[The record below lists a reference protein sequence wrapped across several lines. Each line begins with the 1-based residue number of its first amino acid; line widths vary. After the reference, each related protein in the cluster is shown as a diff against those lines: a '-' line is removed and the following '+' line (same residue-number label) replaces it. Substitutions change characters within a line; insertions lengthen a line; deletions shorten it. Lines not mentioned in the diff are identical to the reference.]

1 MISQFVSPIS
11 DKVYFNYDIGLKRQ
25 SQQQDENAEREIT
38 MLEHEA
44 KGMNGHVYMEQLVHI
59 YQSIDFLQ
67 SLDIPEEQI
76 LEKQFDVIFKKPN
89 MTKLLLLDLDETL
102 VHCVK
107 KPNPTRPPMIRLNIT
122 TPQGNI
128 VPNVGFN
135 IRPHCQELL
144 ESANLHYEVAV
155 FTASTPQYA
164 DAIID
169 HLDPSG
175 TLIQHRFYRNQCIK
189 TEGGEYIK
197 DLRVFKNIDLKN
209 VLLVDNAVYSFG

>member
-11 DKVYFNYDIGLKRQ
+11 TKIYFNYDIGLKRKN
-25 SQQQDENAEREIT
+25 QQQARDPHGGDDSDNAET
-38 MLEHEA
+38 MLAHEADA

-67 SLDIPEEQI
+67 SLQIPEEQI
-76 LEKQFDVIFKKPN
+76 LEKQFDVVFKKQN
-89 MTKLLLLDLDETL
+89 MTKMLLLDLDETL

-107 KPNPTRPPMIRLNIT
+107 KPNPARPPMVRISIT
-122 TPQGNI
+122 TPQGNV

-135 IRPHCQELL
+135 IRPHCQQLL
-144 ESANLHYEVAV
+144 EAANRNYEVCV

-169 HLDPSG
+169 YLDPTG
-175 TLIQHRFYRNQCIK
+175 QLI
-189 TEGGEYIK
+189 
-197 DLRVFKNIDLKN
+197 
-209 VLLVDNAVYSFG
+209 